1 MKKRIYKMI
10 GVIVLLQ
17 VLVMGA
23 VYKFVEMTITKNIKE
38 STIQTMETLVQE
50 RSKMIENYIDETESY
65 LTAYSRA
72 SDVMDLLKN
81 PQSPEAFAKAQSF
94 TEQFSADR
102 ESLEGIY
109 IGDWNTHVLAH
120 TNAAVVGITTRKGEA
135 LASLQTAMLAADGV
149 YNSGI
154 LISPASGEQVISIYR
169 PCFDEA
175 GNPIGFVGGGVF
187 TQGLLDTLDALP
199 KEGMKQLKYCMVNVS
214 TGEYLFHDDKEKIN
228 TVAEEAYI
236 QQIIKKLESG
246 KGNNAGSLEYEEAGK
261 EYFAS
266 YNYMENRGW
275 VFIINDPSE
284 EVFQSLLSIRLKL
297 LAICI
302 VGILL
307 LSICT
312 VRIVRYLTKSL
323 QKAVETLGTCC
334 ESIDENTG
342 ELYSH
347 SDHLVGSVTENTST
361 IEEFSA
367 SLEST
372 DNIMESV
379 KNKVEEIDQWMVT
392 LVEDMKKSVD
402 SSEALIESSNQM
414 AEQSQMAYQSS
425 SETFEQSKQVVIETM
440 HRLEGIS
447 EIDKMADDILVMAKQ
462 TNLLSLNAAL
472 EAARAGE
479 AGKGFAVVA
488 DQIGELAVTSTETAS
503 EILQMCE
510 NIDSSVDDVRKCFE
524 AIMTFMADT
533 VMKEFGSFS
542 EKSAEYSKG
551 VGDIQESIMEL
562 DRTTA
567 GLRKSLQE
575 ISENIYAVK
584 DITHENGVAINNIAG
599 KNNDT
604 SKIADQIQGQSDSN
618 KELVKQLQG
627 IIDFFK
633 S

>member
-1 MKKRIYKMI
+1 MKKKIYRMI
-10 GVIVLLQ
+10 AAIVLLQ
-17 VLVMGA
+17 LIVMST
-23 VYKFVEMTITKNIKE
+23 VFQFVKLTITRNIKN
-38 STIQTMETLVQE
+38 STISTMETLVQE
-50 RSKMIENYIDETESY
+50 RSKMIENYIDETENY
-65 LTAYSRA
+65 LTAYSRS
-72 SDVMDLLKN
+72 SDVQNLLRDPQN
-81 PQSPEAFAKAQSF
+81 PDAFAKAQSF

-109 IGDWNTHVLAH
+109 AGEWNTHVLAH
-120 TNAAVVGITTRKGEA
+120 TNPAVVGITTREGEK
-135 LASLQTAMLAADGV
+135 LTEIQNAMLSTDGV
-149 YNSGI
+149 FNAGI
-154 LISPASGEQVISIYR
+154 VLSPASGEQVISIYR
-169 PCFDEA
+169 ACLDEA

-187 TQGLLDTLDALP
+187 TQGLVDALNALP
-199 KEGMKQLKYCMVNVS
+199 KEGMKQLKYCMVNVN

-228 TVAEEAYI
+228 TVAQEEHI
-236 QQIIKKLESG
+236 QKILKDISDG
-246 KGNNAGSLEYEEAGK
+246 KGKQYGSLEYETKGK
-261 EYFAS
+261 EYIAS
-266 YNYMENRGW
+266 YNYMPERGW
-275 VFIINDPSE
+275 VFIIDDPASE
-284 EVFQSLLSIRLKL
+284 VLSSLTGIKVKL
-297 LAICI
+297 GIICLI
-302 VGILL
+302 GVLL
-307 LSICT
+307 LTICT
-312 VRIVRYLTKSL
+312 IWAVRYLTKSL
-323 QKAVETLGTCC
+323 KKAVATLGTCC
-334 ESIDENTG
+334 ESIDENSG

-347 SDHLVGSVTENTST
+347 SDHLVGSVTENTAT

-367 SLEST
+367 SLEDT

-379 KNKVEEIDQWMVT
+379 KDKVEEIDQWMVT

-402 SSEALIESSNQM
+402 SSAALIESSNQM

-440 HRLEGIS
+440 QHLEGIS

-542 EKSAEYSKG
+542 EKSAKYSKG

-562 DRTTA
+562 DRTTV

-604 SKIADQIQGQSDSN
+604 SKIADKIQNQSDSN
-618 KELVKQLQG
+618 KELVEQLEG
-627 IIDFFK
+627 IIHFFK